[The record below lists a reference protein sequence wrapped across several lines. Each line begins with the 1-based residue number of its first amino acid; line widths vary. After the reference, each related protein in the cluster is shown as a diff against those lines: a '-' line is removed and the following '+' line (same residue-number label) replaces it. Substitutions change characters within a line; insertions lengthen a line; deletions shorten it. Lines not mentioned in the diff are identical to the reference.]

1 VPAPRRTWPVLQGVV
16 PVRWSWV
23 PADLLAGV
31 TLAAL
36 AVPQAMGYAKI
47 AGMPVVAGLYTLLLP
62 MAAFALLGSSRHLVV
77 AADSATAAILAAA
90 LAGMAARGSPDYVRL
105 AGLTALLTGGLL
117 LLAWV
122 ARLGFLAN
130 FLSRTVLAGFLAG
143 LGIQVAAYQVPDMI
157 GVPSTG
163 RRPTDG
169 LVPAAEALPHARP
182 QDLAVSAA
190 VILVV
195 LIAARITR
203 RIPGPLIAVIGA
215 IVVSRLADLDQHGVA
230 VTGPVPSGLPH
241 VALPALGLHDVTSLL
256 GTAASLFVVI
266 LAQSAATS
274 RAYAARHNETTN
286 PDSDLVGLGAAN
298 VAAAFTSAF
307 VVNGGATQT
316 QMVDS
321 AGGRSQLAQLTA
333 SAVVVCVL
341 LFATGPLAYL
351 PIAALAAVVF
361 LIGLRLI
368 DLGALRRLAA
378 ARRDEFAIAVLT
390 AVAVVVLGVTDG
402 IVIAV
407 VASVIDHLRHTY
419 HPRNSVLVKS
429 PAGHWHPVPVRPGA
443 RTEEALV
450 IYRFGT
456 DLYYANAPRLAE
468 DVKALT
474 GRGGPLQWLVLD
486 SAGIGDV
493 DFTAGS
499 VLLQVIERLHQRHV
513 RFVVTSM
520 RGPVRR
526 QLDRYGIRGVR
537 GPDAYYDT
545 PGEALEA
552 YHVGSQR

>member
-1 VPAPRRTWPVLQGVV
+1 VPAPRRTWPVLQGVL

-90 LAGMAARGSPDYVRL
+90 LAGMAAPASPDYVRL

-130 FLSRTVLAGFLAG
+130 FLSGTVLVGFLAG

-169 LVPAAEALPHARP
+169 LVPAAAEALPHARP

-215 IVVSRLADLDQHGVA
+215 IVVSRLADLGQHGVA
-230 VTGPVPSGLPH
+230 ETGPVPSGLPQ

-256 GTAASLFVVI
+256 GTAASLFVVV
-266 LAQSAATS
+266 LAQGAATS
-274 RAYAARHNETTN
+274 RAYAARHNETTSS
-286 PDSDLVGLGAAN
+286 DSDLVGLGAAN
-298 VAAAFTSAF
+298 VAAAFTSGF
-307 VVNGGATQT
+307 VVNGCATQT

-321 AGGRSQLAQLTA
+321 AGGRSQL
-333 SAVVVCVL
+333 
-341 LFATGPLAYL
+341 
-351 PIAALAAVVF
+351 
-361 LIGLRLI
+361 
-368 DLGALRRLAA
+368 
-378 ARRDEFAIAVLT
+378 
-390 AVAVVVLGVTDG
+390 
-402 IVIAV
+402 
-407 VASVIDHLRHTY
+407 
-419 HPRNSVLVKS
+419 
-429 PAGHWHPVPVRPGA
+429 
-443 RTEEALV
+443 
-450 IYRFGT
+450 
-456 DLYYANAPRLAE
+456 
-468 DVKALT
+468 
-474 GRGGPLQWLVLD
+474 
-486 SAGIGDV
+486 
-493 DFTAGS
+493 
-499 VLLQVIERLHQRHV
+499 
-513 RFVVTSM
+513 
-520 RGPVRR
+520 RR
-526 QLDRYGIRGVR
+526 QLDRYGIRGVK

-545 PGEALEA
+545 PAEALEA